1 MKSIA
6 FTVNGQTMN
15 VSTYPAKPLLDVLR
29 DDLNLTGSKECC
41 GKGECGSCSIIL
53 EGEAVC
59 SCLILT
65 GQVEGKKITTIEGIG
80 TVENMDPLQ
89 KAFAEEGAHVIKNRQ
104 WEQGKSAS
112 VIRGISALDSEC
124 GAVLLVNV
132 DQPVPSNSINQ
143 LIDSHQRLQG
153 KIHLPVFQGRRG
165 HPVLFSTELLPD
177 LREISEECQ
186 GVKSIIRKYDTE
198 IVHVPM
204 TDPSVLYNFN
214 TPADYEKGGQTCEFR
229 K

>member
-1 MKSIA
+1 MYTAVLLAAGRSARMGRPK
-6 FTVNGQTMN
+6 GLLHWEG
-15 VSTYPAKPLLDVLR
+15 KPLITYQIEQLSLSRIDHTVVVL
-29 DDLNLTGSKECC
+29 GYGAEQY
-41 GKGECGSCSIIL
+41 EPY
-53 EGEAVC
+53 
-59 SCLILT
+59 
-65 GQVEGKKITTIEGIG
+65 IG
-80 TVENMDPLQ
+80 
-89 KAFAEEGAHVIKNRQ
+89 EGAHVIKNRQ

-112 VIRGISALDSEC
+112 VIQGISALDSEC

-132 DQPVPSNSINQ
+132 DQPVPSASINQ

-186 GVKSIIRKYDTE
+186 GVKSVIRKYDTE
-198 IVHVPM
+198 IVHVPT

-229 K
+229 KWK